1 MIIDLLMTLILIVV
15 YEPLCIVFWNMQLD
29 TEIKTDEES
38 KIVPLDILKWCLG
51 LKV

>member
-1 MIIDLLMTLILIVV
+1 MIIDLFITLLLISI
-15 YEPLCIVFWNMQLD
+15 YEPLCNLLFNVQVD

-38 KIVPLDILKWCLG
+38 KIVPLDIVKWCLG